1 MRHADHGPELPP
13 GQLLLALALLD
24 GAALGPA
31 ELTLR
36 VGEVLRPPR
45 GVAAGQDALQER
57 DYVPRMD
64 IGRLEAQIR
73 LIGHEPSLWS
83 LLGINSTRDVDF
95 KQQEGGGCRR
105 RILAADM
112 RGGLA
117 GVTAGA

>member
-1 MRHADHGPELPP
+1 MRHTDHGPELPP

-31 ELTLR
+31 ELALR

-57 DYVPRMD
+57 DHVPRMD

-73 LIGHEPSLWS
+73 LIGHGPPYGCCLESTILEMLIPSNRT
-83 LLGINSTRDVDF
+83 GR
-95 KQQEGGGCRR
+95 
-105 RILAADM
+105 A
-112 RGGLA
+112 
-117 GVTAGA
+117 TAGWLVWRR